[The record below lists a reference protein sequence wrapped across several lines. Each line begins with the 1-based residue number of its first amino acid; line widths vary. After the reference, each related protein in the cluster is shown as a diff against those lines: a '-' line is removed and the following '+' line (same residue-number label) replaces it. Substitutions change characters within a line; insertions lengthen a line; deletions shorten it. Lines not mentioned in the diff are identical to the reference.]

1 MTPPADQSP
10 KGRDPQGLDAKHA
23 SGGARNAQAPNYS
36 TEASAIAERL
46 STEPDY
52 DAEMR
57 LAPGVTCDDC
67 AHCRRCFAFGFS
79 KTGRTSCDFYPNRFL
94 AVRTLLKDNQ
104 DG

>member
-1 MTPPADQSP
+1 MNTNDSPNSESPASLP
-10 KGRDPQGLDAKHA
+10 
-23 SGGARNAQAPNYS
+23 
-36 TEASAIAERL
+36 EASAIAERL

-79 KTGRTSCDFYPNRFL
+79 EPGSTSCDFYPNRF
-94 AVRTLLKDNQ
+94 RTST
-104 DG
+104 DGGRDG